1 MQKVSPT
8 KRSGRLYK
16 LELPILRSGYP
27 LHSPSPYR
35 LWFAFRLPE
44 VRVNYPVMGDRI
56 DGHSL
61 LRQAQEKFASTLGSP
76 AIEPE
81 RELIQIVVQVL
92 MTDCSLVGSHQPPF
106 EQGDH
111 KVNPWHQLR
120 RSLLLLSL

>member
-1 MQKVSPT
+1 MIQGCSGNEAGQDPSPT
-8 KRSGRLYK
+8 RLAREERVGK
-16 LELPILRSGYP
+16 GPFFVGGGYP

-44 VRVNYPVMGDRI
+44 VRVNYPVMGNRI

-92 MTDCSLVGSHQPPF
+92 MTDRKSV
-106 EQGDH
+106 
-111 KVNPWHQLR
+111 V
-120 RSLLLLSL
+120 